1 MFIIPLSIG
10 ALSLMF
16 PFISIILLM
25 YFCGKQNIQCVNAP
39 FKTLLPVILIPLIL
53 LLFPNRQSTLLPVSD
68 AIYGVGL
75 VIFVFWSGVSR
86 RLSLNNA
93 FMTAVIFI
101 VLYGIWRIHLYG
113 SQLEKSLL
121 QAVSEMKRLMPE
133 YSSTREFSISISVM
147 EFLMPAAWIVSQ
159 ILALFIGLIVFQ
171 KQIKIPFRISYF
183 TVSKY
188 YGLMLLAI
196 SPLYFYDLAI
206 PTLIN
211 AMLGMSVLLF
221 LQGLGVLVYKGSQ
234 LVTNRL
240 LLTMLLIILVTN
252 AISYIITV
260 LIGFA
265 DQWLNIRNIN
275 YMEEIPNESHTT

>member
-1 MFIIPLSIG
+1 
-10 ALSLMF
+10 
-16 PFISIILLM
+16 
-25 YFCGKQNIQCVNAP
+25 
-39 FKTLLPVILIPLIL
+39 
-53 LLFPNRQSTLLPVSD
+53 
-68 AIYGVGL
+68 
-75 VIFVFWSGVSR
+75 
-86 RLSLNNA
+86 
-93 FMTAVIFI
+93 MTAVIFI